1 MQEKRGRSKS
11 EEKRQQIIHSAGML
25 FVEHG
30 FEKVSMEGIAKTA
43 GVSKQTVYSHFGSK
57 QQLFTAAIESK
68 CDEYELVP
76 QKQSSA
82 MDCEAYLNYFCSHLA
97 SLLGSPE
104 AIGIFRV
111 CVREGGNTEVGE
123 LFWAAGPGKIRQRLN
138 NYLHEQ
144 NQLGHLHIDNIDFA
158 SSQLIAMIHSEAQ
171 FRSLLGI
178 GNSKSTAELQ
188 SYAEHCVQMFL
199 KAYKA

>member
-11 EEKRQQIIHSAGML
+11 EEKRQQIILSAGML

-43 GVSKQTVYSHFGSK
+43 GVSKQTVYSHFGNK

-76 QKQSSA
+76 EKQSSA
-82 MDCEAYLNYFCSHLA
+82 MGCEAYLNYFCSHLA
-97 SLLGSPE
+97 SLLSSPE
-104 AIGIFRV
+104 AIDIFRV

-123 LFWAAGPGKIRQRLN
+123 LFWAAGPDKIRQRLS
-138 NYLHEQ
+138 NYLSEQ
-144 NQLGHLHIDNIDFA
+144 NQLGHLRIDNIDFA
-158 SSQLIAMIHSEAQ
+158 TSQLIAMIHSEAQ
-171 FRSLLGI
+171 FRNLLCI
-178 GNSKSTAELQ
+178 GNSKSATELQ
-188 SYAEHCVQMFL
+188 NYAQHCVRMFL
-199 KAYKA
+199 KAYQT

>member
-1 MQEKRGRSKS
+1 VQEKRGRSKS
-11 EEKRQQIIHSAGML
+11 EEKRQQIILSAGML

-43 GVSKQTVYSHFGSK
+43 GVSKQTVYSHFGNK

-76 QKQSSA
+76 EKQSSA
-82 MDCEAYLNYFCSHLA
+82 M
-97 SLLGSPE
+97 GSPE

-123 LFWAAGPGKIRQRLN
+123 LFWAAGPDKIRQRLS
-138 NYLHEQ
+138 NYLSEQ
-144 NQLGHLHIDNIDFA
+144 NQLGHLRIDNIDFA
-158 SSQLIAMIHSEAQ
+158 ASQLIAMIHSEAQ
-171 FRSLLGI
+171 FRNLLCI
-178 GNSKSTAELQ
+178 GNSKSATELQ
-188 SYAEHCVQMFL
+188 NYAQHCVRMFL
-199 KAYKA
+199 KAYQT